1 MKNMKS
7 AKIAFW
13 ISTGLIVTFEG
24 LLPALTFNTPLAK
37 SGISHLGYPDYFR
50 LALTLF
56 KVLGA
61 IALIFPQVPR
71 RIKEWAYAGFTFDFL
86 FAAISHGAIDG
97 VGDFQTWFPLIVLGI
112 LAVSY
117 FSLARIRTGNA
128 GFTPNAGFAQG

>member
-1 MKNMKS
+1 MKS

-13 ISTGLIVTFEG
+13 ISTGLIVAFEG
-24 LLPALTFNTPLAK
+24 LLPALTFNSPLAK
-37 SGISHLGYPDYFR
+37 AGTSHLGYPDYFR
-50 LALTLF
+50 VAFTLF

-86 FAAISHGAIDG
+86 FAAISHGAVDG
-97 VGDFQTWFPLIVLGI
+97 VGDFQTWFPLIVLAI

-117 FSLARIRTGNA
+117 FSLNRIRGGAA